1 MENLSRPVRRGP
13 SAASPANPDEA
24 KSAEGDASEASG
36 NRSAEHAPGR
46 INGHGPVAII
56 DIGSNSVRLV
66 VYERVSRSP
75 MPLFNEKELAGLGRG
90 VATTG
95 RLNDEAVETSL
106 AAIRRFMVLCD
117 QMGVISLHVL
127 ATAAARDAS
136 NGQQFL
142 DAVEEITGVHPSLLS
157 GPEEARL
164 SAMGVLSGI
173 YRPDGIAGDLGGGS
187 LEVVDIKGSRVG
199 IGETFPLGGLRLE
212 ETADRTIRKAERI
225 VTEALAGSKVLTGGQ
240 GRTFYAIGGTWRSLA
255 RLHMRQKGYPLH
267 IMHEYAI
274 PAAEAFE
281 FCRMVARRDAE
292 TLDSIEAVSK
302 SRRPLLPYGAIVLA
316 EVIRVMKPSQ
326 IVISALGV
334 REGLLYDVLSPEERD
349 EDPLIAASEELAL
362 LRSRSPGH
370 ARELGPWSGQAL
382 AAMGFDETE
391 EEARLRIAACLLADI
406 GWRGHPDYR
415 GEQSLNLISHGAF
428 VGIDHPG
435 RAYLALANY
444 YRHEGLTDENISS
457 RIRELTTTRLMERAR
472 ALGMALRVA
481 YMISGSMAGVIPRTR
496 FEARGDRLVLIV
508 PHDKAALVGSR
519 LSRRVTQ
526 LAKLCNMVPT
536 IETE

>member
-1 MENLSRPVRRGP
+1 VASIPSTDGP
-13 SAASPANPDEA
+13 
-24 KSAEGDASEASG
+24 EGHSED
-36 NRSAEHAPGR
+36 EHAPGR
-46 INGHGPVAII
+46 LNGSGPVAII

-66 VYERVSRSP
+66 VYERLSRSP

-90 VATTG
+90 IATTG

-106 AAIRRFMVLCD
+106 AAIRRFMVLCR
-117 QMGVISLHVL
+117 QMHVKTLHVL

-136 NGQQFL
+136 NGKDFL
-142 DAVEEITGVHPSLLS
+142 DAVEDITGVHPALLS

-173 YRPDGIAGDLGGGS
+173 HRPDGIAGDLGGGS
-187 LEVVDIKGSRVG
+187 LEVVDVRGSAIG
-199 IGETFPLGGLRLE
+199 TGETFPLGGLRLE
-212 ETADRTIRKAERI
+212 ESSERTVRKAEKI
-225 VTEALAGSKVLTGGQ
+225 VVEALSGSRVLPGGA

-274 PAAEAFE
+274 PADEALE

-292 TLDSIEAVSK
+292 SLDSIEAVSK
-302 SRRPLLPYGAIVLA
+302 SRRALLPYGAVVLA

-326 IVISALGV
+326 IVLSALGV
-334 REGLLYDVLSPEERD
+334 REGLLYDLLDDEEKA
-349 EDPLIAASEELAL
+349 EDPLIAASEELAI
-362 LRSRSPGH
+362 LRSRSPLH
-370 ARELGPWSGQAL
+370 ARELGPWSGHAL
-382 AAMGFDETE
+382 AAMGLDETE
-391 EEARLRIAACLLADI
+391 DEVRLRIAACLLADI

-444 YRHEGLTDENISS
+444 YRHEGIVDENISS
-457 RIRELTTTRLMERAR
+457 RIRELATTRLIERAR

-481 YMISGSMAGVIPRTR
+481 YMISGSMGGIIPRTR
-496 FEARGDRLVLIV
+496 FEARGDQLTLVM
-508 PHDKAALVGSR
+508 PHDLAPLVGSR

-526 LAKLCNMVPT
+526 LAKLSAMSPA
-536 IETE
+536 IQLE